1 MILIVVHFI
10 HGSIGHFPT
19 VQNRFGG
26 RTLLSP
32 ADVRATQLHG
42 RAIICLSYV
51 CIGNLDWSECAF
63 SPKLRAYTALQGRGS
78 DLYIHVFLV
87 GGRLLRTVSS
97 ARLSLQK
104 HFVFSQDPHV
114 LDVRQGEV
122 LAIKADAG
130 RTNPTVALQFMCQ
143 QINCV
148 RNT

>member
-1 MILIVVHFI
+1 MVVMAV
-10 HGSIGHFPT
+10 SPLCKS
-19 VQNRFGG
+19 RFGG

-32 ADVRATQLHG
+32 EDVRATQLRG
-42 RAIICLSYV
+42 REIICLSLSRV
-51 CIGNLDWSECAF
+51 CIGNLDWSGCAF
-63 SPKLRAYTALQGRGS
+63 SPKLRAHTALQVTAS
-78 DLYIHVFLV
+78 DLCIHISIVLV
-87 GGRLLRTVSS
+87 GGRLLRTVRG

-104 HFVFSQDPHV
+104 HFFFSQDPHV

-122 LAIKADAG
+122 IAIKADAG